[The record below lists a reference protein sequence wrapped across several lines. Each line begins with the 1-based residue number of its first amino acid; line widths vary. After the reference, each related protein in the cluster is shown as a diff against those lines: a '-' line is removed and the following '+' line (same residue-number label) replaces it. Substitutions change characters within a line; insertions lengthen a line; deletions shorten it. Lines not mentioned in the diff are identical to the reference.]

1 MHELMRIIKDYKAGK
16 NSGIFS
22 VCTSNKYVI
31 EAAMDRLRDGD
42 KYLLV
47 EATAN
52 QVDQFGG
59 YTGMTPKDY
68 KDFIYELC
76 DKNNFPKERI
86 ILGGD
91 HLGPL
96 TWTNLQPEKAMEN
109 SMELI
114 RQYVLAGFTKI
125 HIDTS
130 MQLLGDKES
139 GDFGDNVI
147 ADRAARLCKVAEEAY
162 AELLKENPLAIHPV
176 YVVGSEVPIPV
187 GAQEE
192 ENHIQVTSVS
202 NFENTVRSFKEIFMS
217 YNLSEALEYVIAVVV
232 QPGVEF
238 GSDSVWSYD
247 RESAKELSAAIKNHD
262 NLVFEAHSTDY
273 QTKESLRKMV
283 EDGYIILKVGPA
295 LTFGFREAAFAL
307 NSIEEELVQYHPEFE
322 TSRFREILD
331 FVMMKNPNQWKKHY
345 IGSLEKIKFERK
357 YSLSD
362 RCRYYMPDEDVE
374 FALQKLLDNLS
385 NVEIPLPLLSQYM
398 HSQYVKV
405 RENKLKLDPYELLKD
420 KIGEYI
426 DDYIYAIS

>member
-1 MHELMRIIKDYKAGK
+1 
-16 NSGIFS
+16 
-22 VCTSNKYVI
+22 
-31 EAAMDRLRDGD
+31 
-42 KYLLV
+42 
-47 EATAN
+47 
-52 QVDQFGG
+52 
-59 YTGMTPKDY
+59 
-68 KDFIYELC
+68 
-76 DKNNFPKERI
+76 
-86 ILGGD
+86 
-91 HLGPL
+91 
-96 TWTNLQPEKAMEN
+96 
-109 SMELI
+109 
-114 RQYVLAGFTKI
+114 
-125 HIDTS
+125 
-130 MQLLGDKES
+130 
-139 GDFGDNVI
+139 
-147 ADRAARLCKVAEEAY
+147 
-162 AELLKENPLAIHPV
+162 
-176 YVVGSEVPIPV
+176 
-187 GAQEE
+187 
-192 ENHIQVTSVS
+192 
-202 NFENTVRSFKEIFMS
+202 
-217 YNLSEALEYVIAVVV
+217 
-232 QPGVEF
+232 
-238 GSDSVWSYD
+238 
-247 RESAKELSAAIKNHD
+247 
-262 NLVFEAHSTDY
+262 
-273 QTKESLRKMV
+273 MV

>member
-1 MHELMRIIKDYKAGK
+1 
-16 NSGIFS
+16 
-22 VCTSNKYVI
+22 
-31 EAAMDRLRDGD
+31 MDRLKEGN

-68 KDFIYELC
+68 RDFIYDLC
-76 DKNNFPKERI
+76 DKDDI
-86 ILGGD
+86 IA
-91 HLGPL
+91 
-96 TWTNLQPEKAMEN
+96 N
-109 SMELI
+109 
-114 RQYVLAGFTKI
+114 
-125 HIDTS
+125 
-130 MQLLGDKES
+130 
-139 GDFGDNVI
+139 
-147 ADRAARLCKVAEEAY
+147 RAAILCKVAEEAY
-162 AELLKENPLAIHPV
+162 SELIKENPLAIHPV
-176 YVVGSEVPIPV
+176 YVVGSEVPIPG

-202 NFENTVRSFKEIFMS
+202 NFENTINSFKEAFIK
-217 YNLSEALEYVIAVVV
+217 NGLVEAFDYVIAVVV

-238 GSDSVWSYD
+238 GSDSVWAYD
-247 RESAKELSAAIKNHD
+247 RESAKELSVAIKNYD

-273 QTKESLRKMV
+273 QTKDDLKKMV

-307 NSIEEELVQYHPEFE
+307 NNIEEELVQYHPEFE
-322 TSRFREILD
+322 TSKFREILD
-331 FVMMKNPNQWKKHY
+331 FVMMKNPKQWKKHY

-385 NVEIPLPLLSQYM
+385 KVEIPLPLLSQYM
-398 HSQYVKV
+398 HSQYIKV